1 MESKLPSVTLPYKHS
16 SPQSRVFIHGLKA
29 GHFTQHGQA
38 NNMAECIQY
47 CGQQLNCSA
56 AFMVR
61 QFCFT
66 VKCYSKRSCDT
77 APAVHSGY
85 NPKLSFVTHLSPAM
99 TSYKGEFREDDL
111 CSSTARNFY
120 SGFSNMLDI
129 ISHF

>member
-1 MESKLPSVTLPYKHS
+1 MNIKTIKASAPTSISSKNSNEIPYKHS

-29 GHFTQHGQA
+29 GHFTQHGEV

-85 NPKLSFVTHLSPAM
+85 NPRVAFITHLSPPV
-99 TSYKGEFREDDL
+99 TSHPGMLVAPYNKEDL
-111 CSSTARNFY
+111 LRSFKN
-120 SGFSNMLDI
+120 
-129 ISHF
+129 